1 MVSTRITRLV
11 QTLNLDNVDS
21 LPEAQSRQWKT
32 LGHLTDSISSAS
44 IQYFSN
50 HLYIVGYYSGRNLQV
65 FDLKSNT
72 TEKFS
77 NVYSTSFAAGVDY
90 AGSWISNGNMSIFGG
105 ENSEPCYQQSGP
117 LDDPGVY
124 WGDSCDNSIIEGT
137 VIKGGGQWVGYANV
151 FK

>member
-1 MVSTRITRLV
+1 MVFDHLEMKKLNFGHFLRKKF
-11 QTLNLDNVDS
+11 QTGAKNRPWPGPRTGAPVRG
-21 LPEAQSRQWKT
+21 PGIGPAPRQPC
-32 LGHLTDSISSAS
+32 
-44 IQYFSN
+44 
-50 HLYIVGYYSGRNLQV
+50 YSGRNLQV

-105 ENSEPCYQQSGP
+105 ENSEPCYQQCGP

-151 FK
+151 FKWIIK